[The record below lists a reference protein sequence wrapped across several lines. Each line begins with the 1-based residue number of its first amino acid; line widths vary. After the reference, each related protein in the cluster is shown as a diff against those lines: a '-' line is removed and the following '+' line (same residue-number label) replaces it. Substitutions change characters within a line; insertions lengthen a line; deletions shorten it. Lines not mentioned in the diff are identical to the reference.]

1 MPTYDF
7 RDTKTDEIFEKFISI
22 SNKEKY
28 LKDNPHI
35 KQVYTK
41 VPGIISGTNM
51 SMNVDNH
58 GFKEVL
64 QKVGEGH
71 PGSEVYRENVRQSG
85 KEVKTR
91 QVVEKHAKIQA
102 DKEIRRNKKK

>member
-64 QKVGEGH
+64 TATMCLFCIFLISHQH
-71 PGSEVYRENVRQSG
+71 
-85 KEVKTR
+85 
-91 QVVEKHAKIQA
+91 
-102 DKEIRRNKKK
+102 